1 MNPLARLA
9 FLACCMCLSA
19 PTVADVQNDE
29 VAPTGWWWLANADA
43 QAIEEKIDEGFRMV
57 DIEIDDYSPLRITAA
72 FVKNSGPYAT
82 GWWWYP
88 YKSAQQISN
97 LMVQNNARLIDLE
110 PFSTPWGMRYACL
123 MIPNTGRE
131 AAVDHDFEVGFTST
145 QLDTWVDQYM
155 SSRRIV
161 DIQPYTLSGETRFAF
176 IWVANTGAL
185 ASGWGVWVESSWQ
198 GMLDKLAETNTRLI
212 DIEEYGGLYAGV
224 LVPKDG
230 NSWWWALDLSYE
242 DAKRFGRQHAARIV
256 DIERTADGKF
266 HLLARRNANDLTVTT
281 NNAMIADSPSQS
293 SSGLM
298 LREINGQT
306 LAAVNSTR
314 LYEPASTMKTM
325 HLFASLWNCMIGWDS
340 LTSIVNV
347 PIDITGS
354 CPSWA
359 SGSLTM
365 GLESTLMGM
374 MKWSSNPRTE
384 AILQRYSTDWIETIV
399 HWYGAED
406 VQLNHTIGCAPGPNR
421 NEVTL
426 DDLYAIHAAVVNGDL
441 GAFGEDFYELMIN
454 SDAEGFG
461 AFSSAGKS
469 FATVLNEELALSTLA
484 PFEEQGFR
492 LGTFAAHKGG
502 NYQYSDDGTWTC
514 HRSLAGLIRLPFRN
528 GCTTLKR
535 EYFIG
540 AWVND
545 HTAKAAAALM
555 VSTGYT
561 ELFRDRVRAAIA
573 SWESSGC
580 SLGDLDGDGHVNFV
594 DVQLLLANFGACAAT
609 PCVGD
614 FNSDGVVDA
623 EDLMIQLD
631 NWG

>member
-1 MNPLARLA
+1 MKPLATLA
-9 FLACCMCLSA
+9 FLTASILMA
-19 PTVADVQNDE
+19 GPAAADLQDDE
-29 VAPTGWWWLANADA
+29 VTPTGWWWLTDVDT
-43 QAIEEKIDEGFRMV
+43 QEIQEKIDEGFRMV

-97 LMVQNNARLIDLE
+97 LMAQNNARLIDLE

-123 MIPNTGRE
+123 MIPNTGSE
-131 AAVDHDFEVGFTST
+131 AAVDHDFEVGLTST
-145 QLDTWVDQYM
+145 QLDAWVDQYR

-161 DIQPYTLSGETRFAF
+161 DIQPYTLNGQTCFAF

-198 GMLDKLAETNTRLI
+198 GMLDKLDETNSRLI

-224 LVPKDG
+224 MVPKDG
-230 NSWWWALDLSYE
+230 NSWWFALDISFE

-256 DIERTADGKF
+256 DVERTADGKF
-266 HLLARRNANDLTVTT
+266 HLLARRNANDLTVAT
-281 NNAMIADSPSQS
+281 NNAMLADSTFQA

-298 LREINGQT
+298 LREINGPT
-306 LAAVNSTR
+306 LAAVNPTR
-314 LYEPASTMKTM
+314 LFEPASTMKTM
-325 HLFASLWNCMIGWDS
+325 HLFASLWTCMLGWDS
-340 LTSIVNV
+340 LTNLVNV
-347 PIDITGS
+347 PVDMTGS
-354 CPSWA
+354 CPSWG
-359 SGSLTM
+359 SGSFTISLK
-365 GLESTLMGM
+365 STLFDM
-374 MKWSSNPRTE
+374 MKASSNPNTE
-384 AILQRYSTDWIETIV
+384 AILKRYSKWWIEAIA
-399 HWYGAED
+399 HGYGAEN

-441 GAFGEDFYELMIN
+441 GAFGDDFYELMIN
-454 SDAEGFG
+454 SDDEGFG
-461 AFSSAGKS
+461 
-469 FATVLNEELALSTLA
+469 ELATILSDELDSSTLA
-484 PFEEQGFR
+484 PFEVQGFR

-502 NYQYSDDGTWTC
+502 NYQYSDNGSWTA
-514 HRSLAGLIRLPFRN
+514 HRSRAGLIRLPFRN

-535 EYFIG
+535 DYFIG

-545 HTAKAAAALM
+545 HTSKNDATLM
-555 VSTGYT
+555 ISTGYT

-580 SLGDLDGDGHVNFV
+580 TLGDLDGNRHVDLV
-594 DVQLLLANFGACAAT
+594 DLQMLLANFGRCVAT

-614 FNSDGVVDA
+614 FNSDGIVDG